1 MFAELNDGWS
11 GAKGMTVTR
20 LMESRRNSDPHWERR
35 VDLACAFRWA
45 ARLKMHEGVANHFSL
60 AVSDDGSQFLMN
72 PNGRHFSRIRAS
84 ELMLLDAKDPATMAR
99 PDAPDPTAWDI
110 HGAIHRRAP
119 HARCVMHV
127 HSKYA
132 TVLAT
137 LKDPRMLPIDQNTMR
152 FYGRIAYDQ
161 GFDGMGLGEEAER
174 LAGALGD
181 KTVLVLGNHGVLFA
195 GPDVAKTFDEMYY
208 FERACET
215 LITAYETGRELSV
228 ASDAVARRTAQ
239 QWQDYPG
246 LGELHFRALK
256 DILDEEEPG
265 YKS

>member
-1 MFAELNDGWS
+1 
-11 GAKGMTVTR
+11 
-20 LMESRRNSDPHWERR
+20 
-35 VDLACAFRWA
+35 
-45 ARLKMHEGVANHFSL
+45 MHEGVANHFSL

-72 PNGRHFSRIRAS
+72 PNGRHFSRMRAS
-84 ELMLLDAKDPATMAR
+84 DLLLLDAKDPSTMER

-119 HARCVMHV
+119 QARCVIHV

-152 FYGRIAYDQ
+152 FYDRIAYDL

-195 GPDVAKTFDEMYY
+195 GASVAKTFDEMYY

-215 LITAYETGRELSV
+215 LITAYRTGRELSV
-228 ASDAVARRTAQ
+228 ASDAVARKTAR
-239 QWQDYPG
+239 QWQDYPA
-246 LGELHFRALK
+246 LGELHFQELK
-256 DILDEEEPG
+256 AILDEEEPA
-265 YKS
+265 YRE